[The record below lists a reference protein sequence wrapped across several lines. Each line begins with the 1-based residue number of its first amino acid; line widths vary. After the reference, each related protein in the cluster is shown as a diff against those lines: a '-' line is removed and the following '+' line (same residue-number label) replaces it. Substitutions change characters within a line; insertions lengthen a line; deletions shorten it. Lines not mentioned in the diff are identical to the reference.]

1 MIETN
6 RRSIEDA
13 TGLRVQHSPVCCV
26 PVSGAERNL
35 PDRSLSLLSSWHY
48 RGQPTTNRQ
57 SPDGPGGLIVLMSG
71 GIIPPYRPKNYSPG
85 LTVCLWKNFPSLLLI
100 YLPIRL
106 LSRLPFVSLSLLQ
119 VIMCKVL
126 TGAGGRGRWRANASV
141 IPPLLRRNVS
151 LGSPMG
157 REVQS
162 CWSLFICWEAHPS
175 IKLETIWL
183 LNDTGTRLKKFD
195 NSSIVRRLP
204 SLSSIRNTFDWSR

>member
-1 MIETN
+1 MPQGWGSSTVLCVV
-6 RRSIEDA
+6 SLWV
-13 TGLRVQHSPVCCV
+13 GLRGISLTVPCPSYLPGTIEASRRQTGSPLM
-26 PVSGAERNL
+26 GLEG
-35 PDRSLSLLSSWHY
+35 SLSSCQGPLSHRFVRRNS
-48 RGQPTTNRQ
+48 
-57 SPDGPGGLIVLMSG
+57 
-71 GIIPPYRPKNYSPG
+71 SPG

-183 LNDTGTRLKKFD
+183 LNDMGTRLKKFD

>member
-1 MIETN
+1 MPEGWGSSTALVLCPCEWGWVDSPTVPCASYLPGPIEAS
-6 RRSIEDA
+6 R
-13 TGLRVQHSPVCCV
+13 P
-26 PVSGAERNL
+26 
-35 PDRSLSLLSSWHY
+35 
-48 RGQPTTNRQ
+48 TNRQ

-157 REVQS
+157 REAQS
-162 CWSLFICWEAHPS
+162 CWSPFYLLGSPS
-175 IKLETIWL
+175 INQTGDHLTAEWHGDSAEEIW
-183 LNDTGTRLKKFD
+183 
-195 NSSIVRRLP
+195 
-204 SLSSIRNTFDWSR
+204 